1 VARSG
6 EVPLGRVGAAPT
18 AAPTRN
24 LVAHVGGWLADW
36 LPALPLLALALL
48 LLVAPTVALVV
59 GSFTTAETGFSL
71 TSWVDTFESPG
82 GRRAIVTSVELG
94 LACAS
99 VSLLVGGP
107 LAWLVSRMV
116 TARRSVWL
124 ALLNVASNF
133 GGIGLAFAYMAT
145 LGSFG
150 MLTLAARAVGIPF
163 VPPEIGS
170 FASLVMA
177 YSYANAPLFVLLTL
191 PAMAIVR
198 AEWMEAAETCA
209 ATRPQFWRYVGL
221 PVLAPFLAAGW
232 LLIFTWS
239 IGIYGLAYALGA
251 TASTTGALR
260 LITLQIGLTLNTG
273 AGREERAY
281 VLAVVLLL
289 LATVSLLAY
298 RFTLKRAL
306 RWFV

>member
-1 VARSG
+1 
-6 EVPLGRVGAAPT
+6 
-18 AAPTRN
+18 

-133 GGIGLAFAYMAT
+133 GGIGLAFGYLAA
-145 LGSFG
+145 LGTYG
-150 MLTLAARAVGIPF
+150 MVTLALQDIGLPF
-163 VPPEIGS
+163 DPPEIGS
-170 FASLVMA
+170 IASLVIA
-177 YSYANAPLFVLLTL
+177 YEYSNIPLFVLLTL
-191 PAMAIVR
+191 PAMSILR
-198 AEWMEAAETCA
+198 QDWMEAAETSA
-209 ATRPQFWRYVGL
+209 ATRWQFWRYIGL
-221 PVLAPFLAAGW
+221 PILSPFLMAGW

-239 IGIYGLAYALGA
+239 IGIYGLAYAMGA
-251 TASTTGALR
+251 GASTIGRLR

-273 AGREERAY
+273 AGSEERAI
-281 VLAVVLLL
+281 VLAVILLL
-289 LATVSLLAY
+289 FASVSLVAY
-298 RFTLKRAL
+298 RIVIRWAL
-306 RWFV
+306 RWFS